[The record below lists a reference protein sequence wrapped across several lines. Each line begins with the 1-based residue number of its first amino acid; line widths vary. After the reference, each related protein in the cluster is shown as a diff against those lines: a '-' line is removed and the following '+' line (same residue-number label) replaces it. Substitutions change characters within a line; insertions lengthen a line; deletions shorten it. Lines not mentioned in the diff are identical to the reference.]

1 MDDISRVRAE
11 LRSCWEKFRDFD
23 AMLWDQGLLPLSG
36 GRTAEP
42 EKSLQKELV
51 SMLCSL
57 SYAMHGRVTQ
67 LASDIINDD
76 VRPRHFLTVYPGM
89 LTEMLRS
96 GNVPNYFGAK
106 SPKGSTLMAL
116 FAFASEQQRGMSTR
130 TDLSPIY
137 MPVFDVLEAAA
148 VALILG
154 EGKERGSKGLLQLI
168 AALDTQREFCAAHG
182 IRLRHTDYED
192 RKDELIAYM
201 RPVTA
206 AIDDGEAVPSA
217 ADTDTAAVDDTAGSV
232 DISGENA
239 PELSSMAKAVKE
251 EAVPIEEL
259 IAQLDALIGL
269 SSVKSEVHTIINFL
283 ALAQERKKR
292 HMSPIEQPLHLVFT
306 GNPGTGK
313 TTIARLLAKIYQS
326 LGVMPEGTFVET
338 DRSGLVGS
346 YVGETSG
353 KVRKVVDAAMGG
365 VLFIDEAYSLTYGK
379 DAQDYGHEAVSELLK
394 LMEDRRGKFIVI
406 AAGYTDRMHEFLES
420 NPGLRSRF
428 TRFIHFPDYD
438 ANELSGIFH
447 AMCDRE
453 GLNLA
458 DDALGFMAEEF
469 RMVYNGRGANF
480 ANGRTVRNIFERIKA
495 KQASRLSRML
505 LSEVTDAELTTIVR
519 EDAEGVAALVLAQ
532 ENGQ

>member
-1 MDDISRVRAE
+1 
-11 LRSCWEKFRDFD
+11 
-23 AMLWDQGLLPLSG
+23 
-36 GRTAEP
+36 
-42 EKSLQKELV
+42 
-51 SMLCSL
+51 
-57 SYAMHGRVTQ
+57 
-67 LASDIINDD
+67 
-76 VRPRHFLTVYPGM
+76 
-89 LTEMLRS
+89 
-96 GNVPNYFGAK
+96 
-106 SPKGSTLMAL
+106 
-116 FAFASEQQRGMSTR
+116 
-130 TDLSPIY
+130 
-137 MPVFDVLEAAA
+137 
-148 VALILG
+148 
-154 EGKERGSKGLLQLI
+154 
-168 AALDTQREFCAAHG
+168 
-182 IRLRHTDYED
+182 
-192 RKDELIAYM
+192 
-201 RPVTA
+201 
-206 AIDDGEAVPSA
+206 
-217 ADTDTAAVDDTAGSV
+217 
-232 DISGENA
+232 
-239 PELSSMAKAVKE
+239 MAKAVKE